1 MNALEWLFYKLASA
15 KDVGES
21 FLSKTFGL
29 STSKSFLK
37 FFSGPYRDFMKWNN
51 DHFGEAEE
59 ADKRI
64 RHKGNEKLKGLFMDR
79 QAWQE
84 RL

>member
-1 MNALEWLFYKLASA
+1 MIYKLASA

-21 FLSKTFGL
+21 FLSKTFGISSEL
-29 STSKSFLK
+29 YPNFLVL
-37 FFSGPYRDFMKWNN
+37 FSGPYRDFMKWNN

-59 ADKRI
+59 ANNRI
-64 RHKGNEKLKGLFMDR
+64 RHPGNEKLKMLFMKR
-79 QAWQE
+79 QAMQE